1 MIVGRN
7 EPLYEIDLD
16 PPTADASSS
25 ASDLNP
31 YILHSSLDMLE
42 MVQWTQHGT

>member
-1 MIVGRN
+1 MIIGRN

-16 PPTADASSS
+16 PPAGDASSS
-25 ASDLNP
+25 DLNL

-42 MVQWTQHGT
+42 MTQWTQQGM